1 MLPIAAITSVRQV
14 AEAAPSAAPNGVAST
29 RFADLLGS
37 AARTAL
43 ESVRNAENATAQG
56 LAGKADTQAVVEA
69 LSNAELTMQTVVAV
83 RDRVLGAYNDVM
95 RMNI

>member
-1 MLPIAAITSVRQV
+1 MAS
-14 AEAAPSAAPNGVAST
+14 NGVVST
-29 RFADLLGS
+29 GFADLLGS
-37 AARTAL
+37 AAKSAL
-43 ESVRNAENATAQG
+43 QSVRNAEGVTAQG

-83 RDRVLGAYNDVM
+83 RDRILGAYNDVM